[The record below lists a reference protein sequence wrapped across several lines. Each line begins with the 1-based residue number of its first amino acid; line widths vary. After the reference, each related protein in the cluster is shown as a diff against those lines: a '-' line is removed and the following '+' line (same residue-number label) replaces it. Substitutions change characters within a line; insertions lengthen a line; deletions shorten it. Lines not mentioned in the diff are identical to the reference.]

1 MDSGGGGMDAGCTA
15 VATTCDGAE
24 DCPTGQ
30 RCCGRVQGMQPA
42 IRYVE
47 FGCFA
52 SCAAAGEGGVPEGGF
67 GAPTWLELCHAGETC
82 ENSMY
87 QCQTSQYLP
96 NSFARCFMPADAAA
110 PDPGLGKAADA
121 VNCGNAV
128 CGSGE
133 KCCIRQPLA
142 PYCAPASE
150 TCECERT
157 QPEGGGG
164 SDSGPDSDSGSDSDV
179 TTDSAADDSS
189 SDSAPE
195 ASADAAPSG

>member
-1 MDSGGGGMDAGCTA
+1 MDSGGMDAGCTA
-15 VATTCDGAE
+15 VATACDGAE

-42 IRYVE
+42 LRYVE

-52 SCAAAGEGGVPEGGF
+52 SCSTAGEGGVPEGGGF
-67 GAPTWLELCHAGETC
+67 GGPTWLELCHAGDTC
-82 ENSMY
+82 ENTMY
-87 QCQTSQYLP
+87 QCATSQYLP
-96 NSFARCFMPADAAA
+96 GSFARCFMPSDAAA
-110 PDPGLGKAADA
+110 PDPGLGRAANA
-121 VNCGNAV
+121 VNCGGAV
-128 CGSGE
+128 CGAGE

-164 SDSGPDSDSGSDSDV
+164 SDGGSDADA
-179 TTDSAADDSS
+179 TTDSVADVMTDSAVEGS
-189 SDSAPE
+189 SDAT
-195 ASADAAPSG
+195 PSG